1 METSIFGLRFKSNE
15 ALQPTLE
22 ELRLFLESARKE
34 GKKEKHGDDLA
45 NYLWHLSRVEEF
57 EKDRKQGMGQPDF
70 REKMLLG
77 VLSHS
82 HFFTASLKSAVE
94 QYKYHC
100 HALMTIDLRK
110 PAAFIKSAEEEIRKF
125 NLKSKDD
132 QAKMARLQGLI
143 DQRNADLE
151 ALKDRWPRLDDELY
165 NIAVYIR
172 DNLVRIQ
179 RLCESSI
186 TVLVGLQ
193 IGGEKTGQ
201 LIEDIKTH
209 FKEQVREYL
218 QLGPVTKQYVES
230 LKEDVAKLSKQLSRQ
245 VLEDIYAVTRIYEAL
260 HDHTQKIAGQLDAQ
274 IRQVKAKQHKSI
286 EEDRDLFGRIEQTL
300 VSLVSDYHLDTAV
313 PKEDRSGD
321 KHDKLL
327 LEKRKEMLDHLFDLL
342 KKETSGSAVK

>member
-1 METSIFGLRFKSNE
+1 METAIFGLRFKSHE
-15 ALQPTLE
+15 ALQPAIE
-22 ELRLFLESARKE
+22 DLRLFLESPRKE
-34 GKKEKHGDDLA
+34 GKKERHGDALA
-45 NYLWHLSRVEEF
+45 NYLQHLARVEEF
-57 EKDRKQGMGQPDF
+57 EKDRQRGMGQTDF
-70 REKMLLG
+70 HEKMLLG

-82 HFFTASLKSAVE
+82 HFFTSSLKSAVE
-94 QYKYHC
+94 QYQYHC

-110 PAAFIKSAEEEIRKF
+110 PLVFIKSAEEEIKRF
-125 NLKSKDD
+125 NPKSKDD
-132 QAKMARLQGLI
+132 QAKMSRLQGMI
-143 DQRNADLE
+143 DQRNKDLE
-151 ALKDRWPRLDDELY
+151 AIRDLWPRLGDELH

-172 DNLVRIQ
+172 DNLVKIQ
-179 RLCESSI
+179 KLCESSI

-230 LKEDVAKLSKQLSRQ
+230 LKEDVANLSKQLSRQ

-260 HDHTQKIAGQLDAQ
+260 HDHAKKIVSQLDTQ

-286 EEDRDLFGRIEQTL
+286 EEDRDLFGRIEHAL
-300 VSLVSDYHLDTAV
+300 ISLISGYHLDTAM
-313 PKEDRSGD
+313 PKDARSGD

-327 LEKRKEMLDHLFDLL
+327 MEKRKEMLDHLFDLL
-342 KKETSGSAVK
+342 KKEMSRHG